1 MLKIKI
7 KEVKMAL
14 VRFNPVKDLLE
25 MEREFS
31 KLFNSFGRRFLD
43 TNSKEEL
50 DNIVWMPLADISE
63 DKDNFSI
70 KMDIPGIK
78 KDDVKISFSDGQ
90 LSISGE
96 RKEEKDSK
104 DTTFHRVERTYG
116 KFYRS
121 FNLPQKIRYDQ
132 IEAVFNDGQLLV
144 TIPKSEEAKP
154 KEIEIKVK

>member
-1 MLKIKI
+1 
-7 KEVKMAL
+7 MAI
-14 VRFNPVKDLLE
+14 VRFNPVRDLLE
-25 MEREFS
+25 MEREFNR
-31 KLFNSFGRRFLD
+31 LFNSFGRRFLD
-43 TNSKEEL
+43 TNGKEEL
-50 DNIVWMPLADISE
+50 DNVVWMPLVDISE

-90 LSISGE
+90 LSVSGE
-96 RKEEKDSK
+96 RKEERESK

-121 FNLPQKIRYDQ
+121 FNLPQKIKHDQ
-132 IEAVFNDGQLLV
+132 IEAVFNDGQLLI

-154 KEIEIKVK
+154 KEIDIKIK